1 MAGASAGAPAASVG
15 AARRVT
21 RTCSPFAVW
30 MVAPVA
36 MPTRSG
42 PPSSRNVNRLRPA
55 RLALVPRARDE
66 PRVEPPPCPVRAARH
81 IVEMCAHVC
90 CPHNRLV
97 GCMLAAEH
105 CSAVIDIPEAQGAGS
120 AERASAAARARAR
133 PRPARTGPHGAP
145 GFPHAAYLSSGTGA
159 LASAGRAAQGTRVQI
174 VNKFWSAPQQQ
185 HERDGGLGQRKLV
198 ADAFAHAAAEGDER
212 KVGRDLVRVQAGALR
227 LGPVARPRA
236 AEVRVG
242 VCLSKP
248 LRPERVGVAPQVRR
262 PARAAL
268 ACYRVATG
276 GGVWEDL
283 GRTGK

>member
-1 MAGASAGAPAASVG
+1 MWSPHLAPCAPRGTLLKCARTSV
-15 AARRVT
+15 AHT
-21 RTCSPFAVW
+21 I
-30 MVAPVA
+30 
-36 MPTRSG
+36 
-42 PPSSRNVNRLRPA
+42 
-55 RLALVPRARDE
+55 AL
-66 PRVEPPPCPVRAARH
+66 
-81 IVEMCAHVC
+81 
-90 CPHNRLV
+90 
-97 GCMLAAEH
+97 LAA
-105 CSAVIDIPEAQGAGS
+105 CWLQSIAVPSWTYRKPKALAQRSAPQQQRERGRSPGRRGLGHTGRQGS
-120 AERASAAARARAR
+120 RMQRTSAAAQ
-133 PRPARTGPHGAP
+133 AP
-145 GFPHAAYLSSGTGA
+145 WRG
-159 LASAGRAAQGTRVQI
+159 AGRAAVGTRVQV
-174 VNKFWSAPQQQ
+174 VNNFWSAPQQQ